1 MFAAYL
7 FHVERSA
14 FHKHELVFVLVAFKL
29 FGDGE
34 FERMLKAAFER
45 LAAARAHRGEYA
57 FERGGENDMIGGAA
71 AGAGG
76 NVLIKN
82 IIPKHMANLYIPN

>member
-14 FHKHELVFVLVAFKL
+14 FHKYELVFVFVAFKL
-29 FGDGE
+29 FGDRE
-34 FERMLKAAFER
+34 FERVLKAAGER
-45 LAAARAHRGEYA
+45 LAAARAYRGELA
-57 FERGGENDMIGGAA
+57 IEPGGENDMIGGAP

-76 NVLIKN
+76 
-82 IIPKHMANLYIPN
+82 